1 MKMMII
7 MEINIHTYEEKF
19 GCKGSKGSSGMDLEE
34 TEADGRE

>member
-7 MEINIHTYEEKF
+7 INIHTYEEKF